1 MIRMALKPLVAAC
14 LLASLSTAPQ
24 AAPSPY
30 STLVVFGDSLSDAGQ
45 FPDPAGP
52 AGSTSRFTNRVGPTY
67 QNGSGEIFG
76 PTAPML
82 LGNQLGIAP
91 GDLAAS
97 TSPVNAQQ
105 GIADGNNWA
114 LGGYRTDQIYD
125 SITAANGSLIER
137 DNTLLRSRDGYLVD
151 RARQGLGAD
160 PNALYYITGGGNDF
174 LQGRILNDVQAQ
186 QAAGRLVDSV
196 QALQQAGARYIVV
209 WLLPDLGLT
218 PATFGGP
225 LQPFASQLSGTF
237 NAELTAQLSQAGANV
252 IPLNIPLLLKE
263 GMANPASFG
272 LAADQNL
279 IGTCFSG
286 NGCTMNPTYGINGST
301 PDPSKL
307 LFNDS
312 VHPTITGQRLIADYT
327 YSLLSAPWELTL
339 LPEMAHGTLR
349 AYQDEL
355 RSQWQADWENW
366 QNVGQWRGFVG
377 GGGQR
382 LDFDSQDSAAS
393 GDGNGYNLTLGGSYR
408 IDEAWR
414 AGVAAGFYRQKLEA
428 GAKDSD
434 YRMNSYIA
442 SAFVQYQENRWWAD
456 AALTGGYLDY
466 DDLKRKFAL
475 GGGERSEKGDT
486 NGHLWAFSARLGYDI
501 AQQADSPWH
510 LSPFVSADYARVEV
524 DGYSEKGASATAL
537 DYDDQKRSSK
547 RLGAGLQ
554 GKYAFGSDTQLF
566 AEYAHEREYEDDT
579 QDLTMSL
586 NSLPGNRFTLEG
598 YTPQDHLNRVSLGF
612 SQKLAPELS
621 LRGGYNW
628 RKGEDDTQQSVSLAL
643 SLDF

>member
-1 MIRMALKPLVAAC
+1 M
-14 LLASLSTAPQ
+14 
-24 AAPSPY
+24 
-30 STLVVFGDSLSDAGQ
+30 
-45 FPDPAGP
+45 
-52 AGSTSRFTNRVGPTY
+52 
-67 QNGSGEIFG
+67 
-76 PTAPML
+76 
-82 LGNQLGIAP
+82 
-91 GDLAAS
+91 
-97 TSPVNAQQ
+97 
-105 GIADGNNWA
+105 
-114 LGGYRTDQIYD
+114 
-125 SITAANGSLIER
+125 
-137 DNTLLRSRDGYLVD
+137 
-151 RARQGLGAD
+151 
-160 PNALYYITGGGNDF
+160 
-174 LQGRILNDVQAQ
+174 
-186 QAAGRLVDSV
+186 
-196 QALQQAGARYIVV
+196 
-209 WLLPDLGLT
+209 
-218 PATFGGP
+218 
-225 LQPFASQLSGTF
+225 
-237 NAELTAQLSQAGANV
+237 
-252 IPLNIPLLLKE
+252 
-263 GMANPASFG
+263 
-272 LAADQNL
+272 
-279 IGTCFSG
+279 
-286 NGCTMNPTYGINGST
+286 
-301 PDPSKL
+301 
-307 LFNDS
+307 
-312 VHPTITGQRLIADYT
+312 
-327 YSLLSAPWELTL
+327 
-339 LPEMAHGTLR
+339 
-349 AYQDEL
+349 
-355 RSQWQADWENW
+355 
-366 QNVGQWRGFVG
+366 
-377 GGGQR
+377 
-382 LDFDSQDSAAS
+382 
-393 GDGNGYNLTLGGSYR
+393 
-408 IDEAWR
+408 
-414 AGVAAGFYRQKLEA
+414 
-428 GAKDSD
+428 
-434 YRMNSYIA
+434 A

>member
-114 LGGYRTDQIYD
+114 VGGYRTDQIYD

-377 GGGQR
+377 GGGQHCQGRDSLAGLQADETPGGPRREVLEHQHLLWLEVRALR
-382 LDFDSQDSAAS
+382 LVLPGKRLERQRQADLRVDPQRREERLTQVAGLALGSEAQGVRTRRVVADMRSGVGFLLVQQGGQSA
-393 GDGNGYNLTLGGSYR
+393 
-408 IDEAWR
+408 
-414 AGVAAGFYRQKLEA
+414 
-428 GAKDSD
+428 
-434 YRMNSYIA
+434 
-442 SAFVQYQENRWWAD
+442 
-456 AALTGGYLDY
+456 
-466 DDLKRKFAL
+466 AL
-475 GGGERSEKGDT
+475 GGEERLQRL
-486 NGHLWAFSARLGYDI
+486 HLDFRRLADGRQLAQCQVAAYRMVGPGPQARRDDPRPQ
-501 AQQADSPWH
+501 QQA
-510 LSPFVSADYARVEV
+510 
-524 DGYSEKGASATAL
+524 
-537 DYDDQKRSSK
+537 
-547 RLGAGLQ
+547 
-554 GKYAFGSDTQLF
+554 TQQQLHRLF
-566 AEYAHEREYEDDT
+566 ALVSTRCRQAY
-579 QDLTMSL
+579 QC
-586 NSLPGNRFTLEG
+586 G
-598 YTPQDHLNRVSLGF
+598 TPR
-612 SQKLAPELS
+612 
-621 LRGGYNW
+621 
-628 RKGEDDTQQSVSLAL
+628 AL
-643 SLDF
+643 SCLDIRTLR

>member
-1 MIRMALKPLVAAC
+1 MALKPLVAAC

-114 LGGYRTDQIYD
+114 VGGYRTDQIYD

-434 YRMNSYIA
+434 YRM
-442 SAFVQYQENRWWAD
+442 
-456 AALTGGYLDY
+456 
-466 DDLKRKFAL
+466 
-475 GGGERSEKGDT
+475 
-486 NGHLWAFSARLGYDI
+486 
-501 AQQADSPWH
+501 DS
-510 LSPFVSADYARVEV
+510 
-524 DGYSEKGASATAL
+524 
-537 DYDDQKRSSK
+537 
-547 RLGAGLQ
+547 
-554 GKYAFGSDTQLF
+554 
-566 AEYAHEREYEDDT
+566 
-579 QDLTMSL
+579 
-586 NSLPGNRFTLEG
+586 
-598 YTPQDHLNRVSLGF
+598 
-612 SQKLAPELS
+612 
-621 LRGGYNW
+621 
-628 RKGEDDTQQSVSLAL
+628 
-643 SLDF
+643 

>member
-114 LGGYRTDQIYD
+114 VGGYRTDQIYD

-349 AYQDEL
+349 AYQ
-355 RSQWQADWENW
+355 
-366 QNVGQWRGFVG
+366 
-377 GGGQR
+377 
-382 LDFDSQDSAAS
+382 
-393 GDGNGYNLTLGGSYR
+393 
-408 IDEAWR
+408 
-414 AGVAAGFYRQKLEA
+414 
-428 GAKDSD
+428 
-434 YRMNSYIA
+434 RMNSYMA

>member
-114 LGGYRTDQIYD
+114 VGGYRTDQIYD

-434 YRMNSYIA
+434 YRMNSYMA

-554 GKYAFGSDTQLF
+554 GKYAFGGDTQLF

-612 SQKLAPELS
+612 SRS
-621 LRGGYNW
+621 W
-628 RKGEDDTQQSVSLAL
+628 RRSCRCAAATTGARARTIPSRASAWR
-643 SLDF
+643 

>member
-114 LGGYRTDQIYD
+114 VGGYRTDQIYD

-196 QALQQAGARYIVV
+196 
-209 WLLPDLGLT
+209 
-218 PATFGGP
+218 
-225 LQPFASQLSGTF
+225 
-237 NAELTAQLSQAGANV
+237 
-252 IPLNIPLLLKE
+252 
-263 GMANPASFG
+263 
-272 LAADQNL
+272 
-279 IGTCFSG
+279 
-286 NGCTMNPTYGINGST
+286 
-301 PDPSKL
+301 
-307 LFNDS
+307 
-312 VHPTITGQRLIADYT
+312 H
-327 YSLLSAPWELTL
+327 
-339 LPEMAHGTLR
+339 
-349 AYQDEL
+349 
-355 RSQWQADWENW
+355 
-366 QNVGQWRGFVG
+366 
-377 GGGQR
+377 
-382 LDFDSQDSAAS
+382 SQDSAAS

-434 YRMNSYIA
+434 YRMNSYMA

-524 DGYSEKGASATAL
+524 DGYSEKSASATAL

>member
-1 MIRMALKPLVAAC
+1 
-14 LLASLSTAPQ
+14 
-24 AAPSPY
+24 
-30 STLVVFGDSLSDAGQ
+30 
-45 FPDPAGP
+45 
-52 AGSTSRFTNRVGPTY
+52 
-67 QNGSGEIFG
+67 
-76 PTAPML
+76 
-82 LGNQLGIAP
+82 
-91 GDLAAS
+91 
-97 TSPVNAQQ
+97 
-105 GIADGNNWA
+105 
-114 LGGYRTDQIYD
+114 
-125 SITAANGSLIER
+125 
-137 DNTLLRSRDGYLVD
+137 
-151 RARQGLGAD
+151 
-160 PNALYYITGGGNDF
+160 
-174 LQGRILNDVQAQ
+174 
-186 QAAGRLVDSV
+186 
-196 QALQQAGARYIVV
+196 
-209 WLLPDLGLT
+209 
-218 PATFGGP
+218 
-225 LQPFASQLSGTF
+225 
-237 NAELTAQLSQAGANV
+237 
-252 IPLNIPLLLKE
+252 LKE

-434 YRMNSYIA
+434 YRMNSYMA

>member
-82 LGNQLGIAP
+82 LGKQLGIAP

-114 LGGYRTDQIYD
+114 VGGYRTDQIYD

-272 LAADQNL
+272 LAGRPEPDRHLFQRQRLHHEPDLRDQRQHARPEQIAVQRQRAPDHHRPAPDRRLHLFAAVGALGADPAA
-279 IGTCFSG
+279 G
-286 NGCTMNPTYGINGST
+286 NGPR
-301 PDPSKL
+301 
-307 LFNDS
+307 
-312 VHPTITGQRLIADYT
+312 HPAC
-327 YSLLSAPWELTL
+327 
-339 LPEMAHGTLR
+339 
-349 AYQDEL
+349 
-355 RSQWQADWENW
+355 
-366 QNVGQWRGFVG
+366 
-377 GGGQR
+377 
-382 LDFDSQDSAAS
+382 
-393 GDGNGYNLTLGGSYR
+393 
-408 IDEAWR
+408 
-414 AGVAAGFYRQKLEA
+414 
-428 GAKDSD
+428 
-434 YRMNSYIA
+434 
-442 SAFVQYQENRWWAD
+442 
-456 AALTGGYLDY
+456 
-466 DDLKRKFAL
+466 
-475 GGGERSEKGDT
+475 
-486 NGHLWAFSARLGYDI
+486 
-501 AQQADSPWH
+501 
-510 LSPFVSADYARVEV
+510 
-524 DGYSEKGASATAL
+524 
-537 DYDDQKRSSK
+537 
-547 RLGAGLQ
+547 
-554 GKYAFGSDTQLF
+554 
-566 AEYAHEREYEDDT
+566 
-579 QDLTMSL
+579 
-586 NSLPGNRFTLEG
+586 LPG
-598 YTPQDHLNRVSLGF
+598 
-612 SQKLAPELS
+612 
-621 LRGGYNW
+621 
-628 RKGEDDTQQSVSLAL
+628 
-643 SLDF
+643 

>member
-1 MIRMALKPLVAAC
+1 
-14 LLASLSTAPQ
+14 
-24 AAPSPY
+24 
-30 STLVVFGDSLSDAGQ
+30 
-45 FPDPAGP
+45 
-52 AGSTSRFTNRVGPTY
+52 
-67 QNGSGEIFG
+67 
-76 PTAPML
+76 
-82 LGNQLGIAP
+82 
-91 GDLAAS
+91 
-97 TSPVNAQQ
+97 
-105 GIADGNNWA
+105 
-114 LGGYRTDQIYD
+114 
-125 SITAANGSLIER
+125 
-137 DNTLLRSRDGYLVD
+137 RDGYLVD

-434 YRMNSYIA
+434 YRMNSYMA

>member
-114 LGGYRTDQIYD
+114 VGGYRTDQIYD

-355 RSQWQADWENW
+355 RSQWQADW
-366 QNVGQWRGFVG
+366 
-377 GGGQR
+377 
-382 LDFDSQDSAAS
+382 
-393 GDGNGYNLTLGGSYR
+393 
-408 IDEAWR
+408 
-414 AGVAAGFYRQKLEA
+414 
-428 GAKDSD
+428 
-434 YRMNSYIA
+434 
-442 SAFVQYQENRWWAD
+442 
-456 AALTGGYLDY
+456 
-466 DDLKRKFAL
+466 
-475 GGGERSEKGDT
+475 
-486 NGHLWAFSARLGYDI
+486 
-501 AQQADSPWH
+501 
-510 LSPFVSADYARVEV
+510 
-524 DGYSEKGASATAL
+524 
-537 DYDDQKRSSK
+537 
-547 RLGAGLQ
+547 
-554 GKYAFGSDTQLF
+554 
-566 AEYAHEREYEDDT
+566 
-579 QDLTMSL
+579 
-586 NSLPGNRFTLEG
+586 
-598 YTPQDHLNRVSLGF
+598 
-612 SQKLAPELS
+612 
-621 LRGGYNW
+621 
-628 RKGEDDTQQSVSLAL
+628 
-643 SLDF
+643 

>member
-1 MIRMALKPLVAAC
+1 M
-14 LLASLSTAPQ
+14 
-24 AAPSPY
+24 
-30 STLVVFGDSLSDAGQ
+30 
-45 FPDPAGP
+45 
-52 AGSTSRFTNRVGPTY
+52 
-67 QNGSGEIFG
+67 
-76 PTAPML
+76 
-82 LGNQLGIAP
+82 
-91 GDLAAS
+91 
-97 TSPVNAQQ
+97 
-105 GIADGNNWA
+105 
-114 LGGYRTDQIYD
+114 
-125 SITAANGSLIER
+125 
-137 DNTLLRSRDGYLVD
+137 
-151 RARQGLGAD
+151 
-160 PNALYYITGGGNDF
+160 
-174 LQGRILNDVQAQ
+174 
-186 QAAGRLVDSV
+186 

-434 YRMNSYIA
+434 YRMNSYMA

-456 AALTGGYLDY
+456 AALTGDAVLESEFRLAGDS
-466 DDLKRKFAL
+466 
-475 GGGERSEKGDT
+475 GGQGNAPPAGD
-486 NGHLWAFSARLGYDI
+486 RRI
-501 AQQADSPWH
+501 AGTGQEGNRPTGNRTSVVHQFRAAVGIPWPCKICFPRMK
-510 LSPFVSADYARVEV
+510 STRCCT
-524 DGYSEKGASATAL
+524 ASTMAWWKPKSRRRR
-537 DYDDQKRSSK
+537 DRSSPM
-547 RLGAGLQ
+547 
-554 GKYAFGSDTQLF
+554 T
-566 AEYAHEREYEDDT
+566 
-579 QDLTMSL
+579 
-586 NSLPGNRFTLEG
+586 
-598 YTPQDHLNRVSLGF
+598 
-612 SQKLAPELS
+612 
-621 LRGGYNW
+621 
-628 RKGEDDTQQSVSLAL
+628 
-643 SLDF
+643 